1 MGKYD
6 SEPSSN
12 TPSEDCVE
20 LRQSFPGVLSK
31 NYKQKNNEVIQEDME
46 AVTTPHDEVKN
57 NQLYWS
63 DQECREENWFIC
75 AKAMVISKGGKCTVK
90 MEIFFFHSSIDIS
103 TFQLYMSIS
112 LTCC

>member
-1 MGKYD
+1 MSSIESLYFHSHISDWFPGWMGKYD

-75 AKAMVISKGGKCTVK
+75 AKAMVISKGGKCYL
-90 MEIFFFHSSIDIS
+90 S
-103 TFQLYMSIS
+103 
-112 LTCC
+112 